1 MAYVT
6 LSSEE
11 TSRLM
16 DNVGWRI
23 LEELQADARITYSEL
38 GRRVGLT
45 SPAVAERVRRMEEAG
60 IITGYRITVD
70 PAKLGLPIT
79 AIMRLRTNDCRWAME
94 QIKTNSAEH
103 LPEVLACYRV
113 TGEDS
118 LVLRVAVASMNHMER
133 LVDRVREYGYLTT
146 SVVLSTPIADRHIK
160 QETVRQAMAD
170 DRAAD
175 GYPPEEGDPTG

>member
-1 MAYVT
+1 MAHPT

-11 TSRLM
+11 TDRLM
-16 DNVGWRI
+16 DDLGWRI

-38 GRRVGLT
+38 GRRVGLS

-60 IITGYRITVD
+60 IITGYRVTVD

-79 AIMRLRTNDCRWAME
+79 AIMRLRTQDCRWAME
-94 QIKTNSAEH
+94 RIKADSGEH

-118 LVLRVAVASMNHMER
+118 LVLRVAVASISHMER
-133 LVDRVREYGYLTT
+133 LLDRVRDYGDLTT
-146 SVVLSTPIADRHIK
+146 SVVLSTPIADRCIR

-170 DRAAD
+170 DRAAN
-175 GYPPEEGDPTG
+175 GYPPVEDDPTA